1 MAESSLLI
9 EHSDAPRRG
18 VVLLVAAAAGLLALY
33 FLNGGSYVP
42 GLAIL
47 GVAGALVVYKSAMW
61 TRLDRQWL
69 IVPLAIVAIF
79 VNSLFLEGA
88 PRAGLHYSMVILF
101 CAPCLPI
108 MWRSA
113 LFRRGGFELYAIY
126 FAWGLFTVSY
136 SLSREFSS
144 ARLFD
149 ATLVFCAIT
158 VIVFELNDEADVA
171 RLMERFV
178 IGCGFF
184 VVILAV
190 AAMVL
195 PRSITWDVPDLF
207 VNQRFERFHGLLSN
221 PNDVGGLML
230 ITVGPTLAF
239 WKRFQPRRRKWLGAI
254 ALLSVAE
261 AAMADSRTPFIA
273 LSAGIASYILWRYR
287 LRGIV
292 LMAALGLVIAAAL
305 PIFGRNIGDYLSR
318 GDITTLTGRTEM
330 WAYVVQEIK
339 SRPFVGYGYE
349 VAGAIFASKY
359 FPIWYG
365 PWSEGSQSS
374 LHNGYLNHAIG
385 VGIPATVFW
394 MFIMLRPWWFAMR
407 RDDDPWNLKPLVL
420 LVVVPCLIHNISEAS
435 IGDFLGMVGFLFGVC
450 WAVGE
455 RYRLMSLERAAAQ
468 RRTTLERMPPAM
480 AALHELRA

>member
-1 MAESSLLI
+1 MAESSLLV

-18 VVLLVAAAAGLLALY
+18 LVLLVVGAASLLAL
-33 FLNGGSYVP
+33 FLLNGGSYLP

-47 GVAGALVVYKSAMW
+47 GIAGAVVVYKSAVW
-61 TRLDRQWL
+61 TRMDRQWL
-69 IVPLAIVAIF
+69 IVPLAIVAIL

-88 PRAGLHYSMVILF
+88 PRAALHYSMVILF
-101 CAPCLPI
+101 CAPCVPI
-108 MWRSA
+108 MWRSG
-113 LFRRGGFELYAIY
+113 LFRRGGFELYSIY
-126 FAWGLFTVSY
+126 FAWALFTVSY
-136 SLSREFSS
+136 SLSREFSI

-149 ATLVFCAIT
+149 ATLVFCAIS
-158 VIVFELNDEADVA
+158 VIVFELKDEADVT

-184 VVILAV
+184 VLIQAV
-190 AAMVL
+190 AAVVL
-195 PRSITWDVPDLF
+195 PRSMTWDVPNMF
-207 VNQRFERFHGLLSN
+207 VNQWFERFHGLLSN

-239 WKRFQPRRRKWLGAI
+239 WNRFAPRRRKWLGAI
-254 ALLSVAE
+254 ALLSLVE
-261 AAMADSRTPFIA
+261 ATISDSRTPFIA
-273 LSAGIASYILWRYR
+273 LGAGIGCYILWRYR
-287 LRGIV
+287 LRGI
-292 LMAALGLVIAAAL
+292 LIMAIIGMLVAAAL
-305 PIFGRNIGDYLSR
+305 PLFGRNIGDYLAR

-330 WAYVVQEIK
+330 WAYVVQEIQ
-339 SRPFVGYGYE
+339 SRPLVGYGYE

-365 PWSEGSQSS
+365 PWDEGSQSS

-385 VGIPATVFW
+385 VGIPATIFW

-455 RYRLMSLERAAAQ
+455 RYRMMTLERAATERQ
-468 RRTTLERMPPAM
+468 TTRDRMPPAM